1 MSFVIVWKL
10 ARVRPVL
17 TADMGNGQLPCLPWY
32 HTGFSLSRK
41 KEGRS
46 LGSEAQLSSG
56 PQLPGVQGN
65 IQGSGGSL
73 GAVMREHVGRRPE
86 EEGIP

>member
-17 TADMGNGQLPCLPWY
+17 TAGMWNGQLPCLPWY
-32 HTGFSLSRK
+32 HTSFSLSRK

-46 LGSEAQLSSG
+46 LGLEAQLSSG
-56 PQLPGVQGN
+56 PRLPGVQGD

-73 GAVMREHVGRRPE
+73 GAVMREHVSRRPE